1 MHFRLQHITMAD
13 EEAQLLAASRAAFQ
27 QIAQESQKSTN
38 SLTDGSD
45 MILLD
50 EEPAVPTKT
59 AATSAKLL
67 SKSKGKNRA
76 QDSPELVTHLEAVV
90 REGVMK
96 ERKPSKKQIQEHREK
111 SAGKQWFDMPAF
123 PGSRSISKDPSART
137 EQGRSSY
144 TGGDARAAT
153 EKEMR
158 RQVMAIRLRNA
169 LDPKR
174 FYRSGAI
181 TDKDIP
187 KYAQLGRVI
196 GGGLEPASTLT
207 RKERASNVVGELV
220 HDSEAR
226 SYSKRKFGEVCRNT
240 NAATRA

>member
-1 MHFRLQHITMAD
+1 
-13 EEAQLLAASRAAFQ
+13 
-27 QIAQESQKSTN
+27 
-38 SLTDGSD
+38 
-45 MILLD
+45 
-50 EEPAVPTKT
+50 
-59 AATSAKLL
+59 
-67 SKSKGKNRA
+67 
-76 QDSPELVTHLEAVV
+76 
-90 REGVMK
+90 
-96 ERKPSKKQIQEHREK
+96 
-111 SAGKQWFDMPAF
+111 
-123 PGSRSISKDPSART
+123 
-137 EQGRSSY
+137 
-144 TGGDARAAT
+144 
-153 EKEMR
+153 
-158 RQVMAIRLRNA
+158 MAIRLRNA